1 MRLLL
6 LAGALVLVVAA
17 SVRAEAPCADCG
29 GVWTGYQRT
38 TWSRG
43 IPPGFSTTVW
53 GTGVPWGYHP
63 TTWRPGQF
71 ADCGCQELAPPI
83 MVAPPAPRPQ
93 PEALPAPR
101 PNEPAKKLPAAP

>member
-6 LAGALVLVVAA
+6 LAGASLLVVAA
-17 SVRAEAPCADCG
+17 SVHAEASCADCG
-29 GVWTGYQRT
+29 GAWTGYHRT
-38 TWSRG
+38 TWSQG
-43 IPPGFSTTVW
+43 IPPGYSVTVW

-71 ADCGCQELAPPI
+71 ADCGHSEHAPI
-83 MVAPPAPRPQ
+83 MAAPAAPRPQ

-101 PNEPAKKLPAAP
+101 PADPAKKLPAAP